1 MSQNT
6 KSKSILIVG
15 ETGGGKSTF
24 INTITNYFKNG
35 SIDNLKV
42 AIPTKYLSSTEGYQ
56 HTENN
61 TKNISMSQT
70 DSCTT
75 YVFEKNGIKYN
86 FIDTP
91 GLNDT
96 RSSQQDEANMKKILD
111 TAQATSD
118 LAAVLLIVNGTQ
130 SRLTPAMENILVT
143 LRGAVPDS
151 GTSLS
156 PM

>member
-35 SIDNLKV
+35 SLDDLKV
-42 AIPTKYLSSTEGYQ
+42 AIPTKYLPSTEGYQ

-61 TKNISMSQT
+61 TKNIAMSQT

-75 YVFEKNGIKYN
+75 YVFEKNGIKYS

-96 RSSQQDEANMKKILD
+96 RCSQQDEANMKKILD
-111 TAQATSD
+111 NAKVTSD
-118 LAAVLLIVNGTQ
+118 LTAVLLIVNGTQ